1 MIKIN
6 TKIILQKIRR
16 HILQRTA
23 SGKDTYDNAF
33 KPYKPAYAKKKKS
46 SKVNLRYTG
55 HMLNDLKVLD
65 DETMGLS
72 DSFAITKA
80 IGNANHG
87 RQFMGNITNAQQKI
101 IQKQVAKQTQQQ
113 VRRMVKNWKIK

>member
-6 TKIILQKIRR
+6 TKIILQKIRL
-16 HILQRTA
+16 HILKRTA
-23 SGKDTYDNAF
+23 AGKDTYDNAF
-33 KPYKPAYAKKKKS
+33 KPYTPAYAKKKKS

-55 HMLNDLKVLD
+55 HMLNDLKVINED
-65 DETMGLS
+65 TMGLS

-80 IGNANHG
+80 IGNAYNG

-101 IQKQVAKQTQQQ
+101 IQKQVSKQTEQQ
-113 VRRMVKNWKIK
+113 VRRLVKNWKLK